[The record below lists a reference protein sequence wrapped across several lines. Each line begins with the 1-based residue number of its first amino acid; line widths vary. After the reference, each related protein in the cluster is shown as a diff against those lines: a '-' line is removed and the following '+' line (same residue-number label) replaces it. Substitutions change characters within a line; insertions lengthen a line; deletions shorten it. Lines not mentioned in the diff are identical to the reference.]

1 MAKKQIAAFAALL
14 LLFGG
19 KVHSEAANPTPGTST
34 SNRPRASTGA
44 GTRSWTDTAGRSIEA
59 EVVRVNPNRTVVLKT
74 SRGKVATLPFDTF
87 SDADIQYLENL
98 PANHGRPNGVS
109 WQKMNSLFGLDI
121 WQDGCLWDD
130 PTSEAAKR
138 MELEEESKT
147 DFLENHRAY
156 PLGEKKVLGE
166 PVYTLSLYGGKEQ
179 VESLSL
185 VFLNLGDLP
194 LPEGTVASP
203 SVVREMAAK
212 IEASGKHIRE
222 ALVPAL
228 GKPKRDALGKGEL
241 REKVWRWD
249 WNGHAIMLSLQ
260 EGKYTALRIMPTARA
275 DRAGRAGKIK
285 ESDLKKRLAS
295 CVERRGN
302 GDVFIRNI
310 PMVDQGPKGY
320 CAPATWERYLR
331 YMDIPADMYLLAL
344 AAHTGIGGG
353 TYSDKMA
360 EATKSLVSSNGREL
374 KSIGPVLKLE
384 TIAKQID
391 QGLPV
396 MWHLVS
402 SPEFRKAIYENSARR
417 KGETPKRKKFGKGS
431 IGHVCLVVG
440 YNKKSGEIAVS
451 DSWGPRFAERWVKIA
466 DAQKATRGNMAV
478 IKW

>member
-1 MAKKQIAAFAALL
+1 MKKVRSIAILSLL
-14 LLFGG
+14 L
-19 KVHSEAANPTPGTST
+19 
-34 SNRPRASTGA
+34 ASLAGA
-44 GTRSWTDTAGRSIEA
+44 RSWTDTAGRNIEA

-74 SRGKVATLPFDTF
+74 GKGKVATVPFNTF
-87 SDADIQYLENL
+87 AAEDIQYLENL
-98 PANHGRPNGVS
+98 LANHGKPNGVS
-109 WQKMNSLFGLDI
+109 WQKMNTLFGLDI
-121 WQDGCLWDD
+121 WRDDCLWDD
-130 PTSEAAKR
+130 PTAEAALR

-156 PLGEKKVLGE
+156 PLGEKNVLGE

-179 VESLSL
+179 VESLSF

-194 LPEGTVASP
+194 LSKGTIISP
-203 SVVREMAAK
+203 SVIEGMAEK
-212 IEASGKHIRE
+212 IEASGMHMRE
-222 ALVPAL
+222 TLVPVL

-260 EGKYTALRIMPTARA
+260 EGKYTALRIMPTRRA
-275 DRAGRAGKIK
+275 DHAGRDGKTK
-285 ESDLKKRLAS
+285 EGELKKRLAS

-302 GDVFIRNI
+302 GDVVIRNI

-331 YMDIPADMYLLAL
+331 YMGIPADMYLLAL

-353 TYSDKMA
+353 TYSDQML
-360 EATKSLVSSNGREL
+360 EATKNLVSANGREL
-374 KSIGPVLKLE
+374 KTIGSSLDLK

-391 QGLPV
+391 QGLPI

-402 SPEFRKAIYENSARR
+402 APEFRKAIHENTARR
-417 KGETPKRKKFGKGS
+417 KGETPNKKKFGNGS
-431 IGHVCLVVG
+431 GGHVCLIIG
-440 YNKKSGEIAVS
+440 YNKKSGEIATS
-451 DSWGPRFAERWVKIA
+451 DSWGPKFSERWVKIA
-466 DAQKATRGNMAV
+466 DAAKATRGDMTV